1 MKDNYYNKY
10 EAAIAGAFSNT
21 VITDSS
27 GKELS
32 HEDGLANWCD
42 IANQVNEAGGMIYFI
57 GNGASATM
65 ASHMALDFT
74 KNGGFRSLAF
84 NDSAYL
90 TAIGNDL
97 SYENVFSL
105 PIEKFGKVGD
115 LLISI
120 SSSGNSP
127 NILNGISSAQKLKM
141 KVVTLSG
148 MKPDNQSR
156 QNGDLN
162 VYDPAKTYGIV
173 ECTHQTLLH
182 CWLDCLMNLK
192 EWE

>member
-1 MKDNYYNKY
+1 MNDMYYNKY
-10 EAAIAGAFSNT
+10 AKAIADALSQT
-21 VITDSS
+21 VITDAT
-27 GKELS
+27 GKEFS
-32 HEDGLANWCD
+32 HDDGLAKWCD
-42 IANQVNEAGGMIYFI
+42 ITNESNETGRMIYFI

-74 KNGGFRSLAF
+74 KNGGFKSLAF

-97 SYENVFSL
+97 SYENVFSFPL
-105 PIEKFGKVGD
+105 EKFGKAGD
-115 LLISI
+115 LLIAI

-127 NILNGISSAQKLKM
+127 NILNGISSGQELKM

-148 MKPDNQSR
+148 MNPDNQSR
-156 QNGDLN
+156 QKGDLN
-162 VYDPAKTYGIV
+162 VYVPAKTYGIV
-173 ECTHQTLLH
+173 ECTHQVLLH

>member
-10 EAAIAGAFSNT
+10 AKAIDDALSQT
-21 VITDSS
+21 VITDSV
-27 GKELS
+27 GKEFS
-32 HEDGLANWCD
+32 HDEGLANWCD
-42 IANQVNEAGGMIYFI
+42 LCNGANEAGGMIYFI

-74 KNGGFRSLAF
+74 KNGGFKSLAF

-97 SYENVFSL
+97 SYENVFSF
-105 PIEKFGKVGD
+105 PIEKFGREGD

-127 NILNGISSAQKLKM
+127 NILKGISAAQKQKM

-156 QNGDLN
+156 CNGDLN
-162 VYDPAKTYGIV
+162 VYVPAKTYGIV
-173 ECTHQTLLH
+173 ECTHQVLLH

-192 EWE
+192 EGE